1 MPETGDKSKCTYSQH
16 GIVISAFACM
26 YFQDPSF
33 LAFQKRLENKLKSS
47 NIKHLFDVK
56 DIPLDTQLR
65 TVLDNIPT
73 DSFSDV
79 FTNMF
84 EQLRRH
90 HPETI

>member
-1 MPETGDKSKCTYSQH
+1 MYLQPARYCYQYVCLHVLSRPLLF
-16 GIVISAFACM
+16 GIS
-26 YFQDPSF
+26 
-33 LAFQKRLENKLKSS
+33 KRLENKLKSS